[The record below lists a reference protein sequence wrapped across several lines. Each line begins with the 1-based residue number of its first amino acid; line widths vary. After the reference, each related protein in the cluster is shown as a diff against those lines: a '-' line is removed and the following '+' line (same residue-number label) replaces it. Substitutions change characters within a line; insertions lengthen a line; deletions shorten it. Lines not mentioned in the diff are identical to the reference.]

1 MDTKQGGFLLEQNFE
16 HLLQT
21 FLEDKKEL
29 VIEKANFF
37 FNLCDKDHS
46 GVVSIQEFLNWSNEP
61 SFDEFLTLI
70 KQHRLLSA
78 NVILSS
84 PANNFKILE
93 K

>member
-1 MDTKQGGFLLEQNFE
+1 M
-16 HLLQT
+16 
-21 FLEDKKEL
+21 
-29 VIEKANFF
+29 IEKANFL